1 MTLPLKTTSLVKT
14 YAGGFAGRGIQALK
28 GVTLAIES
36 GEIFGLLGPN
46 GAGKTTLVK
55 TILGILQATDG
66 ECELFGLPPKDPHS
80 RIKVGYLQ
88 ENHRFPR
95 QMTGREVLT
104 LSGRLAGMK
113 SAQIQ
118 ERTNLLLERV
128 GMLEWADS
136 RFSKYSKGMA
146 QRVGIAQALIHDP
159 DLVILDE
166 PTDGVDPVGRAE
178 IGKIIRD
185 LKAEGKTTLI
195 NSHALAEVE
204 RICDRVAI
212 LNQGALLTI
221 GAVSDLTG
229 IRLEYV
235 LQGVFHDMCAQPPAE
250 IATILSFSTN
260 EIVAHVPSDE
270 HIDQLTD
277 WLRRHGAS
285 IRSLRQRTRS
295 LEQVFLELLERSRS
309 HTTDMQPAMDSMENT
324 MKNNLET
331 E

>member
-146 QRVGIAQALIHDP
+146 QRVGIALDLIHDP

>member
-14 YAGGFAGRGIQALK
+14 YTGGFAGRGIQALK
-28 GVTLAIES
+28 GVTLAIEP

-55 TILGILQATDG
+55 TILGILKATDG
-66 ECELFGLPPKDPHS
+66 ECELFGLPPQDPHS
-80 RIKVGYLQ
+80 RLKVGYLQ

-104 LSGRLAGMK
+104 LAGRLTGMK
-113 SAQIQ
+113 SIHIQ
-118 ERTNLLLERV
+118 ERANLLLERV

-212 LNQGALLTI
+212 LNQGSLLAI

-235 LQGVFHDMCAQPPAE
+235 LEGAFHDMCAQPPAE
-250 IATILSFSTN
+250 IATILSFSPN
-260 EIVAHVPSDE
+260 EIVVHVPSDE

-277 WLRRHGAS
+277 WLRGRGAS
-285 IRSLRQRTRS
+285 IRSLSQRTRS

-309 HTTDMQPAMDSMENT
+309 YATDSPPLKNT
-324 MKNNLET
+324 MEAD
-331 E
+331 